1 MPKFF
6 VEKEDFKDG
15 YILIKD
21 EDAIHINSVLRM
33 KINDEIICCDNNS
46 NDYRCL
52 ITQLDKKL
60 VKASILEKF
69 KNENE
74 HSIKVTLYQGISK
87 GERMELTIQKCV
99 EGGIDKI
106 VPVITDYTAVNFK
119 GKEEKKIKRWNKIS
133 ESAAKQCGR
142 GKIPVVE
149 NIMNFK
155 DAVNYALKYNE
166 NIIFPYEKEEE
177 NSLKNAVKSIISGSI
192 AVFIGPEGGFSQE
205 EIQFIKEKGI
215 KTISLGKRILRTETA
230 GLVTLVI
237 ILYELED
244 SYNFNKQEL

>member
-21 EDAIHINSVLRM
+21 EDAIHINTVLRM

-52 ITQLDKKL
+52 ITQLDKKF

-74 HSIKVTLYQGISK
+74 PSVKVTLYQGISK

-106 VPVITDYTAVNFK
+106 VPVITDYTAVSLK
-119 GKEEKKIKRWNKIS
+119 GKEEKKVKRWNKIS
-133 ESAAKQCGR
+133 ETAAKQCGR
-142 GKIPVVE
+142 GKIPIVE
-149 NIMNFK
+149 DIKSFK
-155 DAVNYALKYNE
+155 DSVCDALQNNE
-166 NIIFPYEKEEE
+166 NIIFPYEKEKE
-177 NSLKNAVKSIISGSI
+177 NNLKNALKSIVSGSI
-192 AVFIGPEGGFSQE
+192 AIFIGPEGGFSE
-205 EIQFIKEKGI
+205 GEIQFVKEKGI

-237 ILYELED
+237 LLYELED
-244 SYNFNKQEL
+244 SY

>member
-21 EDAIHINSVLRM
+21 EDAIHINTVLRM

-52 ITQLDKKL
+52 ITQLDKKF

-74 HSIKVTLYQGISK
+74 PSVKVTLYQGISK
-87 GERMELTIQKCV
+87 GERMELTI
-99 EGGIDKI
+99 DKI
-106 VPVITDYTAVNFK
+106 VPVITDYTAVSLK
-119 GKEEKKIKRWNKIS
+119 GKEEKKVKRWNKIS
-133 ESAAKQCGR
+133 ETAAKQCGR
-142 GKIPVVE
+142 GKIPIVE
-149 NIMNFK
+149 DIKSFK
-155 DAVNYALKYNE
+155 DSVCDALQNNE
-166 NIIFPYEKEEE
+166 NIIFPYEKEKE
-177 NSLKNAVKSIISGSI
+177 NNLKNALKSIVSGSI
-192 AVFIGPEGGFSQE
+192 AIFIGPEGGFSE
-205 EIQFIKEKGI
+205 GEIQFVKEKGI

-237 ILYELED
+237 LLYELED
-244 SYNFNKQEL
+244 SY